1 MKITWSGACSEGVA
15 VGQGTLR
22 WKISK
27 GPGEATGTL
36 VRGKRQGRW
45 VERNLR
51 GTVAE
56 GPYADGEMHGRW
68 VARFPGGNV
77 AEGPYVD
84 SKMHG
89 QWVWRFAD
97 GDVVKHHYV
106 NGVRR

>member
-45 VERNLR
+45 V
-51 GTVAE
+51 
-56 GPYADGEMHGRW
+56 
-68 VARFPGGNV
+68 ARFADGNV